1 MTRQQ
6 DVGEAQLIVER
17 TAAKKS
23 LAVTLILAILLSL
36 PGSAAWSQ
44 TYNARVVPVT
54 PVGGALA
61 GAAVSAISMGGA
73 LIPSLSVNSLGV
85 LALAPVLAAPVV
97 SPAANVSAIVA
108 AAQQAAVTP
117 AAALQAAAPATNV
130 SVKSDAPS
138 SQAAAVTGRAQLDAV
153 AHIAGDSASDK
164 IGVEVVSLGR
174 VFDGSKE
181 ISAHVPGNTPVDPSN
196 FAGRSF
202 RPTLKLNHVRGITPV
217 AAGAT
222 PTQARMVQTL
232 FQVASIFAE
241 QYAPLDMKKDRFE
254 LDLKQQYDTAK
265 SAILGNPAI
274 TTRQFQD
281 LLAVLVASMRD
292 YHVSISFHSTE
303 SSRLPF
309 QVGGAEG
316 RYYLTH
322 VDREKLPLSAFPFRM
337 GDEVVAFNGQ
347 STADAVKALAGKM
360 TTNTPQ
366 TDMKM
371 AELFLTNRRRARGD
385 SDIPQGLAD
394 IVIRRQGKFYR
405 VKMPW
410 TYTPEFVAQDVPL
423 RNADLLEPAGMGPIG
438 SGPASGGFL
447 HSLGKAFSAAVHP
460 LVSLFSALRAED
472 AGNPFM
478 IGARK
483 SFVPRLGEVLWRSK
497 EDSHFDAYIFKAKDG
512 RKMGYIRI
520 AAYDGEND
528 EVREFAKIM
537 AKFQVETEGLVIDQ
551 VSNPGGSV
559 FYLYALASHLTDKV
573 LVAPR
578 HRLIIGE
585 ADAHQSA
592 ELLLKMMRDSKK
604 SPEARE
610 KEEQAAKKKKK
621 MKEDEAPNAGGYPIT
636 PKFMALMVKSAQ
648 FILQQFN
655 AGKRFTDLIH
665 ISGVDDIDP
674 APKPE
679 ERYTKPILLLTNALD
694 FSGGDFF
701 PAIMQDNKRATIMG
715 VRTAGAGGIVNAY
728 SIDQFG
734 IDHLSATSSL
744 AERPNGQPIENLG
757 VTPEIPYEITAKDLR
772 TGFAEYRWKILKAL
786 SGILEPAAP
795 AEKKP

>member
-1 MTRQQ
+1 M
-6 DVGEAQLIVER
+6 IVER

-23 LAVTLILAILLSL
+23 LAVTLVLAILLSL
-36 PGSAAWSQ
+36 PGSAAWAQ
-44 TYNARVVPVT
+44 TYNARVIPVT
-54 PVGGALA
+54 PVTGAQA
-61 GAAVSAISMGGA
+61 GAAVSPVPMGGA
-73 LIPSLSVNSLGV
+73 LVPSLSVNSLGV
-85 LALAPVLAAPVV
+85 SALAPVLAAPVV
-97 SPAANVSAIVA
+97 TPSALAAVVAAAIPTSVPIAARAVSAVAAPAAN
-108 AAQQAAVTP
+108 AAVK
-117 AAALQAAAPATNV
+117 AE
-130 SVKSDAPS
+130 
-138 SQAAAVTGRAQLDAV
+138 AVTGRAQLDAV
-153 AHIAGDSASDK
+153 ARIAGESAAEK

-181 ISAHVPGNTPVDPSN
+181 IDAHVRNYSPVDPSN
-196 FAGRSF
+196 FAGGSF
-202 RPTLKLNHVRGITPV
+202 RPTLKLNRVRGITPV

-232 FQVASIFAE
+232 YQVASIFAE

-265 SAILGNPAI
+265 TAILGNPAI
-274 TTRQFQD
+274 TTREFQD
-281 LLAVLVASMRD
+281 LLATLVASMRD

-303 SSRLPF
+303 SSKLPF

-322 VDREKLPLSAFPFRM
+322 VDREKLPLAMFPFRM
-337 GDEVVAFNGQ
+337 GDEVVAFNGVP
-347 STADAVKALAGKM
+347 TADAVKALAGKM

-385 SDIPQGLAD
+385 NDIPQGLAD
-394 IVIRRQGKFYR
+394 VVIRSKGKFYR

-410 TYTPEFVAQDVPL
+410 TYTPELVAQDVPL
-423 RNADLLEPAGMGPIG
+423 RNADLLEPAGSGPIA
-438 SGPASGGFL
+438 SGPAGGGFL
-447 HSLGKAFSAAVHP
+447 HSVGKAFSAAVHP

-472 AGNPFM
+472 PGNPFM

-483 SFVPRLGEVLWRSK
+483 SFVPRLGQVLWRSK
-497 EDSHFDAYIFKAKDG
+497 EDSHFDAYIFKNKEG
-512 RKMGYIRI
+512 KKMGYIRI

-592 ELLLKMMRDSKK
+592 ELLLKIMRDSKK
-604 SPEARE
+604 SPEVRE

-636 PKFMALMVKSAQ
+636 PKFMQLMVKSAQ

-786 SGILEPAAP
+786 NGILEPAAP
-795 AEKKP
+795 AK